1 MGRKTFYLMTHL
13 PPKFLLHILD
23 LLQLPVDHS
32 VVPPGGPDRGLALW
46 TLHQLDGLILALGC
60 RGLGDD
66 PFVHRG
72 RVHNVATVCKLYER
86 GVFFILVSKED
97 RKLFRMT
104 GLAFV
109 RAGVSTQTNTAV
121 SAAEDEVTWPG
132 AGVS

>member
-1 MGRKTFYLMTHL
+1 MYY
-13 PPKFLLHILD
+13 
-23 LLQLPVDHS
+23 
-32 VVPPGGPDRGLALW
+32 
-46 TLHQLDGLILALGC
+46 
-60 RGLGDD
+60 
-66 PFVHRG
+66 
-72 RVHNVATVCKLYER
+72 VATVRKLYER